1 MLEHWLHTPEVV
13 RWWGAPAEELALLRA
28 DMDEPGMTML
38 IVTGDDVPFAY
49 AQHYAVH
56 TWPQPYLAHLP
67 PGSRAIDAFIGEPA
81 MLGGGHGSVFLRRL
95 AEQLRANGARLVAID
110 PSADNVRA
118 QRAYASAGF
127 RGDEIV
133 ETDAGPAV
141 LMLFGTP

>member
-1 MLEHWLHTPEVV
+1 MRYAFRPVTWDDFPMLEHWLHTPEVV
-13 RWWGAPAEELALLRA
+13 RWWGASAEELALLRA

-56 TWPQPYLAHLP
+56 TWPQPHLA
-67 PGSRAIDAFIGEPA
+67 
-81 MLGGGHGSVFLRRL
+81 
-95 AEQLRANGARLVAID
+95 LVAID